1 MLPRGMFFTGWC
13 MIVLVSFFGFT
24 SYTYNKAFSAVP
36 PIPSEPVVKGT
47 YTKKI
52 KCVDQKE
59 VSAYLKQQ
67 KYRILFNFTSPD
79 GKLMKI
85 IAANQRG
92 HAILFHIIDSES
104 ACVIDELGEGTYAPK
119 LFFDLFRMIPDNF
132 KKRGKKL

>member
-1 MLPRGMFFTGWC
+1 MKKGEFFAGWC
-13 MIVLVSFFGFT
+13 MIVLVSFFSFT
-24 SYTYNKAFSAVP
+24 SYTYNKAFSAVS
-36 PIPSEPVVKGT
+36 PIPTEPIVKGT

-52 KCVDQKE
+52 KCVEQKQ
-59 VSAYLKQQ
+59 VSAYLKQRR
-67 KYRILFNFTSPD
+67 YRILFNFTSKD

-85 IAANQRG
+85 IAANKRG

-104 ACVIDELGEGTYAPK
+104 ACVIDELGEGTWVPK